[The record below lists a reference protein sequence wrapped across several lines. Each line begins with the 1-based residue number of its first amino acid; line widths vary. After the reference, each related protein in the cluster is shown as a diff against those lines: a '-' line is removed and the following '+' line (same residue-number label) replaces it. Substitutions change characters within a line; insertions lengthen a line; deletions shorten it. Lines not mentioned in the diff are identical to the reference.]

1 MAVEAPVFRGGAD
14 RDPREGPSPDAPVSG
29 LTPSAEGE
37 QPQVSLRSVTPGD
50 EPFIREVYASTRD
63 AEMALVPWDD
73 ETKQRFIDQQ
83 FHAQSVHYASNYPD
97 ADFDL
102 VLVDEQLA
110 GRLYV
115 QRRGDGIDLLD
126 IALLSA
132 FRNRGVG
139 TRLMLRLVD
148 EAHGAGVPLR
158 LHVERFNPARHL
170 YDRLGFAEI
179 EDRGVYAYMELRPE
193 GSS

>member
-1 MAVEAPVFRGGAD
+1 M
-14 RDPREGPSPDAPVSG
+14 
-29 LTPSAEGE
+29 
-37 QPQVSLRSVTPGD
+37 
-50 EPFIREVYASTRD
+50 YASTRD